1 MEVKGI
7 KDKFQSHIKQDI
19 RAVDM
24 RFLNTERF
32 AKLYSAS
39 NRSQSG
45 EKKITHLENFKEDDE
60 SYMSI
65 KAIQSKYRRK

>member
-32 AKLYSAS
+32 AKLYSTS
-39 NRSQSG
+39 NFSQSG

-60 SYMSI
+60 SYI
-65 KAIQSKYRRK
+65 NLKAVESKYHRK